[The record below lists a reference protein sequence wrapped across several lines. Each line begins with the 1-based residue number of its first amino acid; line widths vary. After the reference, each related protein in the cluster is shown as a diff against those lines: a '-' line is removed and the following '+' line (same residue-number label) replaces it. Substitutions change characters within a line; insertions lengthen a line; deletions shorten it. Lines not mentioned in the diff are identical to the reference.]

1 MNTLLVNLDRS
12 PERLDRMTAT
22 FAALKIGF
30 RRFPAFDCAQHDVD
44 LPYFRHEHRRMI
56 AGEYGTMRSHLDI
69 YKELAESDAAYYVIF
84 EDDIVVSPF
93 LAEFLRMLASHE
105 RIFES
110 FDLLRLETYVK
121 EVVVD
126 ARRRYAIGPITFMR
140 LLSTNFGTA
149 GYVVPRTTARR
160 LIDIYTRAPMLI
172 DHMFGKYN
180 MERFGLRVGQAVPA
194 LVVQDDRAEDFG
206 VPSSGIAKTFRRPP
220 LATAS
225 REVTATRFGKNISNE
240 AYKIFRLVRKA
251 CRPVSLVQELA
262 SRRRVSVEFHTAPDA
277 VGQPGRETVSGG
289 LRDGLAGPSWH
300 P

>member
-12 PERLDRMTAT
+12 PERLERMSAM
-22 FAALKIGF
+22 FSALKIGF
-30 RRFPAFDCAQHDVD
+30 RRFSAFDCAQHDVE
-44 LPYFRHEHRRMI
+44 LPYFRQEHRQMI

-126 ARRRYAIGPITFMR
+126 ARRRYEIGPITFMR

-149 GYVVPRTTARR
+149 GYVVPRKTATR
-160 LIDIYTRAPMLI
+160 LIDMYTRSPMLI

-180 MERFGLRVGQAVPA
+180 MERFRLRVGQALPA
-194 LVVQDDRAEDFG
+194 LVVQDDRAAAFG
-206 VPSSGIAKTFRRPP
+206 VPSNGIANTFRRPTP
-220 LATAS
+220 SASGREFTAS
-225 REVTATRFGKNISNE
+225 RLGRNVANE
-240 AYKIFRLVRKA
+240 ARKILRLAGKA
-251 CRPVSLVQELA
+251 CRPVSLARELA
-262 SRRRVSVEFHTAPDA
+262 NSRRVTVELLEDSKH
-277 VGQPGRETVSGG
+277 VGPPGKQ
-289 LRDGLAGPSWH
+289 
-300 P
+300 